1 MQTKKI
7 TDDFTWV
14 GTLDPDL
21 RIFDIVVKTE
31 FGSTYNSY
39 ILKADEGTVL
49 FEASK
54 AKFYDGYVETVS
66 EICPLEEIDYLVVSH
81 TEPDHTGTIE
91 KMLDVNPNMTIL
103 SSMGANNFL
112 KEIVNKDFNGRIVKD
127 GDEIDL
133 GNRTLKFI
141 MAPNLHWPDTMF
153 TYIQEENIL
162 VTCDAFGGHYCDEG
176 ITNNNI
182 KDKQEYIGAVEFYF
196 DSILAPFKEDVVNAY
211 NKIKDL
217 DIDIIANGHGPV
229 IVEDV
234 HEVIEHYKEMATVPS
249 PFTKKTVIIPYVT
262 AYGYTKIIADNIKE
276 GIEAAGDI
284 DVRMHDMVAADFDQ
298 VMEQISY
305 ADGFLLGTPTMVG
318 EALEPIWEITSH
330 MTAKTFG
337 GKIASAFGSFGWS
350 GEGVPHIM
358 QRLGQLKLKI
368 YGEGLKF
375 RFKPSEQQETE
386 AFEYGKGFGEA
397 VLKGSVE

>member
-1 MQTKKI
+1 MHTKKL

-14 GTLDPDL
+14 GTLDPEL

-39 ILKADEGTVL
+39 ILKAEGGTVL

-54 AKFYDGYVETVS
+54 AKFYDEYVETVE
-66 EICPLEEIDYLVVSH
+66 EICPIDDIDYLVVSH

-91 KMLDVNPNMTIL
+91 KMLDINPDMTIL

-127 GDEIDL
+127 GEEISL

-153 TYIQEENIL
+153 TYIPEEKIM
-162 VTCDAFGGHYCDEG
+162 VTCDAFGGHYCDDG
-176 ITNNNI
+176 ITSDKL
-182 KDKQEYIGAVEFYF
+182 KDKPEYLDAVKFYF
-196 DSILAPFKEDVVNAY
+196 DSILTPFKQDVLNAY
-211 NKIKDL
+211 QKIKDL
-217 DIDIIANGHGPV
+217 DIEIITNGHGPV
-229 IVEDV
+229 ITDGVDEIINMYV
-234 HEVIEHYKEMATVPS
+234 EMATETNPN
-249 PFTKKTVIIPYVT
+249 TKKTVVIPYVS
-262 AYGYTKIIADNIKE
+262 AYGYTLLIGENIKA

-284 DVRMHDMVAADFDQ
+284 IVRMHDMVYADFDE
-298 VMEQISY
+298 VMNELYFS
-305 ADGFLLGTPTMVG
+305 DGFLLGTPTMVG
-318 EALEPIWEITSH
+318 EAMEPIWDIASR
-330 MTAKTFG
+330 MTAKMYG

-358 QRLGQLKLKI
+358 GRLGQLKLKL
-368 YGEGLKF
+368 YNEGLKF
-375 RFKPSEQQETE
+375 RFKPSDEQQKE
-386 AFEYGKGFGEA
+386 AFEFGKGFGEA
-397 VLKGSVE
+397 VLRGDV